1 MDKEMT
7 KERKRTDIK
16 SLTFTAM
23 MAALCC
29 IIGPLSIPLGEV
41 PVSLQVLAVYLCV
54 FALGMKLGTISVG
67 LYLLLGFLGLP
78 VFAGYSGGIQSLLGP
93 TGGYI
98 VGFAFTAFVM
108 GFVMEHI
115 RVENKAAKV
124 AVQILAMVCGL
135 AVCYLFGT
143 LWFMYVMK
151 MGLVESLTLCVM
163 PFLLFDAIKMVMAV
177 IMGNALRA
185 ALSKA
190 NLMHY

>member
-135 AVCYLFGT
+135 VVCYLFGT

>member
-78 VFAGYSGGIQSLLGP
+78 VFAGYSGGIKSLLGP